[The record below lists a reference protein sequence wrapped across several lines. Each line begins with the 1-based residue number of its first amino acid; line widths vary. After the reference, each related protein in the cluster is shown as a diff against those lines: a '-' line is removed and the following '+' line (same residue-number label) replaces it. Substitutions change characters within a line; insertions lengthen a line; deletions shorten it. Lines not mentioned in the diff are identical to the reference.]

1 MFKFQSTAG
10 LKTTT
15 LVVLVILGCSFRSLA
30 QNLGQTTRI
39 LFLFDAS
46 QSMYARW
53 ESDTKFEVAKKM
65 LSEMVD
71 SLQGVENL
79 ELALRVYGHTKRYPP
94 QDCDDTRLEVPF
106 GKQNGP
112 RIKSKLND
120 IKPSGTTPI
129 ARALEECGNDF
140 PAAKG
145 RHIIILITDGIEEC
159 NGDPCAVSALLQRRN
174 VVLKPFVIGLGL
186 GKDFIRSFDCVGN
199 YFDAT
204 DETQFRTAFNIVIT
218 QALNNTTMQVNL
230 IDFNGK
236 PSESNVGMTF
246 YDQHTGEIRY
256 NFIHT
261 MTARGVPDTLPVDPL
276 GRYRLTVH
284 TLPPVSRDSITL
296 VPGKHNVIAVDAPQG
311 DLQLKVEGS
320 NEYRKL
326 KAIVRKRG
334 EKTTLNVQDF
344 DETIRYIVGD
354 YDLEILTTPRT
365 YIDNVSIDQSKTTT
379 VQIPTPGMVT
389 FICNAPGVGEILLEE
404 KNILRR
410 VHRMGIIS
418 TKESLLLQ
426 PGSYRLVFRPK
437 NSQSS
442 IYTIE
447 KTFRVAPGTGISVNI
462 N

>member
-1 MFKFQSTAG
+1 
-10 LKTTT
+10 
-15 LVVLVILGCSFRSLA
+15 
-30 QNLGQTTRI
+30 
-39 LFLFDAS
+39 
-46 QSMYARW
+46 
-53 ESDTKFEVAKKM
+53 
-65 LSEMVD
+65 
-71 SLQGVENL
+71 
-79 ELALRVYGHTKRYPP
+79 
-94 QDCDDTRLEVPF
+94 
-106 GKQNGP
+106 
-112 RIKSKLND
+112 
-120 IKPSGTTPI
+120 
-129 ARALEECGNDF
+129 
-140 PAAKG
+140 
-145 RHIIILITDGIEEC
+145 IILITDGIEEC

-246 YDQHTGEIRY
+246 YDHHTGEIRY

-261 MTARGVPDTLPVDPL
+261 MTARGVPDTLPLDPR
-276 GRYRLTVH
+276 GRDRLTVH
-284 TLPPVSRDSITL
+284 TLPSVSRDSITL
-296 VPGKHNVIAVDAPQG
+296 IPGKHNVIAVDAPQG

-344 DETIRYIVGD
+344 DETARYLVGD

-389 FICNAPGVGEILLEE
+389 FICNAPGIGEILLEE
-404 KNILRR
+404 KNILRK
-410 VHRMGIIS
+410 VHRMGITS
-418 TKESLLLQ
+418 TKESILLQ

-447 KTFRVAPGTGISVNI
+447 KTFRVAPGIGISVNI